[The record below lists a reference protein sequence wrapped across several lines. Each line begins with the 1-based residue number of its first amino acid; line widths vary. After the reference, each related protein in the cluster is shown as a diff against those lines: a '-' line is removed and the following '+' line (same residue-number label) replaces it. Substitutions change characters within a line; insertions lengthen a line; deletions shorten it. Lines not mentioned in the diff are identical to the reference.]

1 MFKKSKFALVAAVA
15 VMGIASPAFAQSV
28 DHTGTLFASHYDGTG
43 KQVVGSWASPSTGS
57 RTAVPQ
63 AVANRYEQAVQGRDL
78 YATTVVPSVSGYDPS
93 IASQR

>member
-15 VMGIASPAFAQSV
+15 MMGIASPAFAQSV
-28 DHTGTLFASHYDGTG
+28 DHTGTLFASHYDETG

-57 RTAVPQ
+57 RTAAPQ
-63 AVANRYEQAVQGRDL
+63 AVANKYERTVQERDL